1 MRIFN
6 YIAFT
11 AFFAVAGL
19 TAVAQTGDYASFLN
33 DVASRSPQLTAA
45 QMGHTATVRGLR
57 TGLAPEDPEV
67 ALEYY
72 FAGESRYELAVEQ
85 AFDFPTVYRQRNK
98 ISKLGVSKA
107 EQEYRSAR
115 RSIMAAVSDAYLG
128 LNYAAERVTILT
140 KRRDDMRQVIA
151 LYDEGMNAGQ
161 NTVIEIRNARMLLT
175 EIENSLSLAETER
188 EEASAALAQLNG
200 GSGIAPQGYP
210 QFGFTGTQEEFV
222 AAALAADYDL
232 EAAAIDTLIAQ
243 RELKLSRN
251 EWIPKLKV
259 GYKVEVEGTKGT
271 NALLAGISLPLW
283 QNSGRTRHAKALGE
297 AAKAQHVAVEASTR
311 TRLRSLYARYR
322 TLSAALTARLG
333 DDSGSDYPE
342 LLKSAAEAGKIT
354 SVEALMGLSEWY
366 ALKDSLMALEYEVA
380 QAGAAMAL
388 CLI

>member
-1 MRIFN
+1 MRIFR

-11 AFFAVAGL
+11 AFFMAAGL

-175 EIENSLSLAETER
+175 GIENSLTLAETER

-311 TRLRSLYARYR
+311 TRLRSLYSRYR
-322 TLSAALTARLG
+322 ALSAALTARLG

-354 SVEALMGLSEWY
+354 SVDALMGLSEWY

>member
-1 MRIFN
+1 MRIFR

-19 TAVAQTGDYASFLN
+19 TVVAQTGDYASFLN
-33 DVASRSPQLTAA
+33 DVASRSPQLTAV

-115 RSIMAAVSDAYLG
+115 RSIMAAVSDAYLA
-128 LNYAAERVTILT
+128 LNYASERLAILT

-175 EIENSLSLAETER
+175 GIENSLTLAETEH
-188 EEASAALAQLNG
+188 EEAAAALAQLNG
-200 GSGIAPQGYP
+200 GSRIAPQGYP

-251 EWIPKLKV
+251 EWIPKLKI

-311 TRLRSLYARYR
+311 TRLRSLYSRYR
-322 TLSAALTARLG
+322 ALSAALTARLG
-333 DDSGSDYPE
+333 DSSDSDYPE
-342 LLKSAAEAGKIT
+342 LLKSAADAGKIT
-354 SVEALMGLSEWY
+354 SVDALMGLSEWY

-380 QAGAAMAL
+380 QAGAAMTL

>member
-11 AFFAVAGL
+11 AFFAAAGL

-98 ISKLGVSKA
+98 ISKLGISKA
-107 EQEYRSAR
+107 EQEFRSAR
-115 RSIMAAVSDAYLG
+115 RSIMTAVSDAYLA
-128 LNYAAERVTILT
+128 LNYASERVAILT
-140 KRRDDMRQVIA
+140 KRRDDMRQVVA

-161 NTVIEIRNARMLLT
+161 NTVIEMRNARMLLT
-175 EIENSLSLAETER
+175 GIENSLTLAETEH
-188 EEASAALAQLNG
+188 EEAAAALAQLNG

-297 AAKAQHVAVEASTR
+297 AAKAQHVAVEASAR
-311 TRLRSLYARYR
+311 TRLGSLYSRYR
-322 TLSAALTARLG
+322 ALSAALTARLG
-333 DDSGSDYPE
+333 DHSGSDYPE

-354 SVEALMGLSEWY
+354 SVDALMGLSEWY
-366 ALKDSLMALEYEVA
+366 AQKDSLMALEYEVA

>member
-1 MRIFN
+1 MRIFR

-11 AFFAVAGL
+11 AFSAAAGL

-45 QMGHTATVRGLR
+45 RMGHTATVRGLR

-115 RSIMAAVSDAYLG
+115 RSIMAAVSDAYLA
-128 LNYAAERVTILT
+128 LNYASERVAILT
-140 KRRDDMRQVIA
+140 KRRDDMRQVVA

-175 EIENSLSLAETER
+175 GIENDLTLAETER
-188 EEASAALAQLNG
+188 EEAAAALAQLNG

-251 EWIPKLKV
+251 EWIPKLKI

-297 AAKAQHVAVEASTR
+297 AAKAKHVAVEASAR
-311 TRLRSLYARYR
+311 TRLRSLYSRYR
-322 TLSAALTARLG
+322 ALSATLTARLG
-333 DDSGSDYPE
+333 DHSGSDYPE

-354 SVEALMGLSEWY
+354 SVDALMGLSEWY
-366 ALKDSLMALEYEVA
+366 ALKDSLMAMEYEVA

>member
-1 MRIFN
+1 MRIFR

-11 AFFAVAGL
+11 AFFAAAGL

-107 EQEYRSAR
+107 EQEFRSVR
-115 RSIMAAVSDAYLG
+115 RSIMAAVSDAYLA
-128 LNYAAERVTILT
+128 LNYASERVAILT
-140 KRRDDMRQVIA
+140 KRRDDMRQVVA

-175 EIENSLSLAETER
+175 GIENSLTLAETER
-188 EEASAALAQLNG
+188 EEAAAALAQLNG

-251 EWIPKLKV
+251 EWIPKLKI

-297 AAKAQHVAVEASTR
+297 AAKAQHVAVEASVR
-311 TRLRSLYARYR
+311 TRLRSLYSRYR
-322 TLSAALTARLG
+322 ALSAALTARLG

-354 SVEALMGLSEWY
+354 SVDALMGLSEWY

>member
-1 MRIFN
+1 MRIFR

-19 TAVAQTGDYASFLN
+19 TVVAQTGDYASFLN

-98 ISKLGVSKA
+98 ISKLGISKA

-175 EIENSLSLAETER
+175 EIENSLTLAETEH
-188 EEASAALAQLNG
+188 EEAAAALAQLNG

-251 EWIPKLKV
+251 EWIPKLKI
-259 GYKVEVEGTKGT
+259 GYKVEVEGRKGT

-297 AAKAQHVAVEASTR
+297 AAKAQHVAVESSTR
-311 TRLRSLYARYR
+311 TRLRSLYSRYR

-333 DDSGSDYPE
+333 DSSDSDYPE

-354 SVEALMGLSEWY
+354 SVDALMGLSEWY

>member
-1 MRIFN
+1 MRIFR

-11 AFFAVAGL
+11 AFFTVAGL
-19 TAVAQTGDYASFLN
+19 TVVAQTGDYASFLN

-107 EQEYRSAR
+107 EQEYCSAR
-115 RSIMAAVSDAYLG
+115 RRIMAAVSDAYLG

-161 NTVIEIRNARMLLT
+161 NTVIEIRNAQMLLT
-175 EIENSLSLAETER
+175 GIENSLTLAETEH
-188 EEASAALAQLNG
+188 EEAAAALAQLNG

-210 QFGFTGTQEEFV
+210 QFGFTGRQEEFV

-311 TRLRSLYARYR
+311 TRLRSLYSRYR
-322 TLSAALTARLG
+322 ALSAALTARLG
-333 DDSGSDYPE
+333 DSSDSDYPE

-354 SVEALMGLSEWY
+354 SVDALMGLSEWY

>member
-1 MRIFN
+1 MRIFR

-115 RSIMAAVSDAYLG
+115 RRIMAAVSDAYLG

-175 EIENSLSLAETER
+175 GIENSLTLAETER

-297 AAKAQHVAVEASTR
+297 AAKAQHVAVEASSR
-311 TRLRSLYARYR
+311 TRLRSLYSRYR
-322 TLSAALTARLG
+322 ALSAALTARLG
-333 DDSGSDYPE
+333 DSSDSDYPE

-354 SVEALMGLSEWY
+354 SVDALMGLSEWY

>member
-1 MRIFN
+1 MRIFR

-19 TAVAQTGDYASFLN
+19 TVVAQTGDYASFLN

-98 ISKLGVSKA
+98 ISKLGISKA

-128 LNYAAERVTILT
+128 LNYAAERVTIMT

-175 EIENSLSLAETER
+175 EIENSLTLAETEH
-188 EEASAALAQLNG
+188 EEAAAALAQLNG

-251 EWIPKLKV
+251 EWIPKLKI

-297 AAKAQHVAVEASTR
+297 AAKAQHVAVESSTR
-311 TRLRSLYARYR
+311 TRLRSLYSRYR
-322 TLSAALTARLG
+322 ALSAALTARLG

-342 LLKSAAEAGKIT
+342 LLKSAAETGKIT
-354 SVEALMGLSEWY
+354 SVDALMGLSEWY

>member
-1 MRIFN
+1 MRIFR

-19 TAVAQTGDYASFLN
+19 TVVAQTGDYASFLN

-98 ISKLGVSKA
+98 ISKLGISKA

-128 LNYAAERVTILT
+128 LNYAAERVTIMT

-175 EIENSLSLAETER
+175 EIENSLTLAETEH
-188 EEASAALAQLNG
+188 EEAAAALAQLNG

-283 QNSGRTRHAKALGE
+283 QNSGRTRHAKALGQ
-297 AAKAQHVAVEASTR
+297 AAKAQHMAVESSTR
-311 TRLRSLYARYR
+311 TRLRSLYSRYR
-322 TLSAALTARLG
+322 ALSAALTARLG
-333 DDSGSDYPE
+333 DSSDSDYPE

>member
-1 MRIFN
+1 MRIFR

-19 TAVAQTGDYASFLN
+19 TVVAQTGDYASFLN

-115 RSIMAAVSDAYLG
+115 RSIMAAVSDAYLA
-128 LNYAAERVTILT
+128 LNYASERVTILT

-175 EIENSLSLAETER
+175 GIENDLTLAETEH
-188 EEASAALAQLNG
+188 EEAAAALAQLNG

-297 AAKAQHVAVEASTR
+297 AAKAQHVAVEASAR
-311 TRLRSLYARYR
+311 TRLRSLYSRYR
-322 TLSAALTARLG
+322 ALSAALTARLG

-354 SVEALMGLSEWY
+354 SVDALMGLSEWY